1 MDSHAA
7 RWGGMSKPIDQ
18 PIEQS
23 KDCVATFVAG
33 PTSQLN
39 DAMATYAA
47 RAAGLGAAGVVWLE
61 PGVAADI
68 FFHHDTDLRLITEHL
83 RGALAQEAV
92 DAIVQPVTCRRK
104 MLLVADMDS
113 TMIAQECI
121 DELADCRGLRAQI
134 STLTEQA
141 MRGEVDFE
149 AALRARVALLAGVTR
164 DEIAAVIARLTP
176 TPGARVLVA
185 TMRAHGAWTALV
197 SGGFTPFT
205 DAVAQQ
211 LGFDETRANQLVFE
225 KDALTGAVAAPV
237 LGRAAKRA
245 ALERLAQTR
254 GLRGIAT
261 LAIGD
266 GANDLDMLA
275 AAGLGVAYRAKPTV
289 AAAVTARLDHADL
302 TALLYAQGYRR
313 SDFVA

>member
-1 MDSHAA
+1 
-7 RWGGMSKPIDQ
+7 MSKPIDQ

-23 KDCVATFVAG
+23 TDCVATFVAA
-33 PTSQLN
+33 PATPLSS
-39 DAMATYAA
+39 AMVT
-47 RAAGLGAAGVVWLE
+47 RAVRCAGLGAADIVWLE
-61 PGVAADI
+61 PGVAADV
-68 FFHHDTDLRLITEHL
+68 FFAHGDDVRLIAERL
-83 RGALAQEAV
+83 RAALTPARV
-92 DAIVQPVTCRRK
+92 DVIVQPVAWRRK

-134 STLTEQA
+134 SVITEQA

-149 AALRARVALLAGVTR
+149 AALRARVSLLAGVTR
-164 DEIAAVIARLTP
+164 HEIATIIARLTP
-176 TPGARVLVA
+176 TPGAQTLVA
-185 TMRAHGAWTALV
+185 TMRAHGALTALV
-197 SGGFTPFT
+197 SGGFAPFT

-225 KDALTGAVAAPV
+225 KDVLTGAVATPV

-245 ALERLAQTR
+245 ALEELRL
-254 GLRGIAT
+254 LRKLPRDAT

-275 AAGLGVAYRAKPTV
+275 AAGLGVAWRAKPAV
-289 AAAVTARLDHADL
+289 AAAAAARLDHTDL

-313 SDFVA
+313 AEFVD

>member
-1 MDSHAA
+1 M
-7 RWGGMSKPIDQ
+7 
-18 PIEQS
+18 
-23 KDCVATFVAG
+23 VT
-33 PTSQLN
+33 
-39 DAMATYAA
+39 
-47 RAAGLGAAGVVWLE
+47 RAAHSAGLAAADLVWLE
-61 PGVAADI
+61 PGVAADV
-68 FFHHDTDLRLITEHL
+68 FFAHEDDLRPVAERL
-83 RGALAQEAV
+83 RLALAPASV
-92 DAIVQPVTCRRK
+92 DVIVQPVACRRK

-134 STLTEQA
+134 SAITEQA

-164 DEIAAVIARLTP
+164 HEIATIIARLTP
-176 TPGARVLVA
+176 TPGARTLVA
-185 TMRAHGAWTALV
+185 TMRAHGALTALV
-197 SGGFTPFT
+197 SGGFAPFT

-225 KDALTGAVAAPV
+225 KDVLTGAVATPV

-245 ALERLAQTR
+245 ALEELRL
-254 GLRGIAT
+254 LRNLSRAAT

-275 AAGLGVAYRAKPTV
+275 AAGLGIAWRAKPTV
-289 AAAVTARLDHADL
+289 AAAASARLDHTDL
-302 TALLYAQGYRR
+302 TALLYGQGYRR
-313 SDFVA
+313 AEFVD

>member
-1 MDSHAA
+1 MVT
-7 RWGGMSKPIDQ
+7 R
-18 PIEQS
+18 
-23 KDCVATFVAG
+23 ATH
-33 PTSQLN
+33 S
-39 DAMATYAA
+39 
-47 RAAGLGAAGVVWLE
+47 AGLAATDIVWLE
-61 PGVAADI
+61 PGVAADV
-68 FFHHDTDLRLITEHL
+68 FFAHEDDLRPVAERL
-83 RGALAQEAV
+83 RLALAPASV
-92 DAIVQPVTCRRK
+92 DVIVQPVACRRK

-134 STLTEQA
+134 SAITEQA

-164 DEIAAVIARLTP
+164 HEIATIIARLTP
-176 TPGARVLVA
+176 TTGAHTLVA
-185 TMRAHGAWTALV
+185 TMRAHGSLTALV
-197 SGGFTPFT
+197 SGGFAPFT

-225 KDALTGAVAAPV
+225 RDVLTGAVATPV

-245 ALERLAQTR
+245 ALEELRL
-254 GLRGIAT
+254 LRNLSRAAT

-275 AAGLGVAYRAKPTV
+275 AAGLGIAWRAKPAV
-289 AAAVTARLDHADL
+289 AAAASARLDHTDL

-313 SDFVA
+313 AEFVD